1 MQKQKRLI
9 REREVEEKA
18 ARIKSWMHKKISE
31 VLLIQRCFFFSL
43 VLKLQ
48 VVQYT
53 YLNVLVRS
61 FSWGST
67 LITYM

>member
-31 VLLIQRCFFFSL
+31 VLLI
-43 VLKLQ
+43 
-48 VVQYT
+48 
-53 YLNVLVRS
+53 
-61 FSWGST
+61 
-67 LITYM
+67 